1 MGVVVFFAE
10 VQQDELEGVVVL
22 LLHLLVVA
30 PALLG
35 LPRGHEESHRLEDLV
50 HAAQVL
56 LEEVLAV
63 DLQEPVIPLVL
74 LQRPVPEVLP
84 RRPRLVPPPLSALL
98 LPLPLLQ
105 SKRVRLV
112 GLADLGLLEAFL
124 LVVAGWRVR
133 MVLMVRH
140 GRAGINSTD

>member
-1 MGVVVFFAE
+1 MFFAE
-10 VQQDELEGVVVL
+10 GEQYEAERVVVL

-35 LPRGHEESHRLEDLV
+35 FTSGHEKSHRLEDFV

-56 LEEVLAV
+56 VEEVLAV
-63 DLQEPVIPLVL
+63 DLEEPVIPLVF

-84 RRPRLVPPPLSALL
+84 VRPRLVPPPLPPLV
-98 LPLPLLQ
+98 LPLLLLRPG
-105 SKRVRLV
+105 RVRLV
-112 GLADLGLLEAFL
+112 VLADLGLLEAFVL
-124 LVVAGWRVR
+124 DVGGER
-133 MVLMVRH
+133 VLMVRH